1 MKSNQKLSI
10 LFWLFKAKATK
21 DGKAPIYVRI
31 TIDGLDDEISLGK
44 KVHPDD
50 WCNQTKKVTASGMEA
65 KLINIA
71 IDQARTSLTS
81 QFMELQS
88 KFECIT
94 PTMLKNVFKG
104 KPVEDKDDAPNQGLK
119 KQQTLLQAFDEHIE
133 KFELMVQRGMRSEN
147 TLRHWRKLKR
157 HVTAFIKFQ
166 YKTSDLKFSEL
177 SGLFAEEL
185 YEYLTLH
192 KPKPLAEVSARKDV
206 KWTRQIVKI
215 GVKKDFITRNPM
227 EGFKCSGG
235 DVEVIPLEFEQVE
248 RIHRKKLHV
257 ERLAEV
263 RDAFIFQCFTGFAY
277 QDIYGLTRD
286 SITLVGPK
294 RERWLVRKR
303 GKTQVGEMVP
313 ILPIVEELIEKYMAH
328 PYCIAHDKLI
338 PVNSNFRYNTYLK
351 ELADL
356 CDIRD
361 ITGNIRRLDTH
372 DARHFFADMMLN
384 NGVPLEDVSK
394 MLGHRNIRTTM
405 RYCRVRKSRISESVG
420 LVRERLFTK
429 TGRLRQAS

>member
-31 TIDGLDDEISLGK
+31 TIDGLDEEISLGK

-50 WCNQTKKVTASGMEA
+50 WCNQTKKITASGMEA

-81 QFMELQS
+81 QFMVLQS
-88 KFECIT
+88 QFECIT

-104 KPVEDKDDAPNQGLK
+104 KPVEDKDNAPQPGLK

-133 KFELMVQRGMRSEN
+133 KFELMVQRGMRSDN

-157 HVTAFIKFQ
+157 HVTSFIQFQ
-166 YKTSDLKFSEL
+166 YKASDLNFSEL

-192 KPKPLAEVSARKDV
+192 KLKPLAEVSARKDV

-286 SITLVGPK
+286 SITLVGSK

-313 ILPIVEELIEKYMAH
+313 ILPIVEELIEKYKGH
-328 PYCIAHDKLI
+328 PYCVAHDKLI
-338 PVNSNFRYNTYLK
+338 PVKSNFRYNTYLK

-361 ITGNIRRLDTH
+361 VTGSIRRLDTH

-405 RYCRVRKSRISESVG
+405 RYCRVRKSRISENVG
-420 LVRERLFTK
+420 LVRDRLFTK
-429 TGRLRQAS
+429 TGKLRQAS

>member
-1 MKSNQKLSI
+1 
-10 LFWLFKAKATK
+10 
-21 DGKAPIYVRI
+21 
-31 TIDGLDDEISLGK
+31 
-44 KVHPDD
+44 
-50 WCNQTKKVTASGMEA
+50 MEA

-71 IDQARTSLTS
+71 IDLARTSLTS
-81 QFMELQS
+81 QFMVLQS
-88 KFECIT
+88 QFECIT
-94 PTMLKNVFKG
+94 PTMLKNVYKG
-104 KPVEDKDDAPNQGLK
+104 KPVEDKDDGTKQVLK

-133 KFELMVQRGMRSEN
+133 KFELMVQRGMRSDN

-157 HVTAFIKFQ
+157 HISAFIKFQ
-166 YKTSDLKFSEL
+166 YKTSDLNFSEL

-192 KPKPLAEVSARKDV
+192 KSKPLAEVSARKDV

-215 GVKKDFITRNPM
+215 GVRKDFITRNPM

-286 SITLVGPK
+286 SITLVGTK

-313 ILPIVEELIEKYMAH
+313 ILPIVEELIEKYKDH
-328 PYCIAHDKLI
+328 PYCLAHDKLI

-361 ITGNIRRLDTH
+361 ITGNIKRLDTH

-405 RYCRVRKSRISESVG
+405 RYCRVRKSRISENVG
-420 LVRERLFTK
+420 LVRDRLFTK
-429 TGRLRQAS
+429 TGKLRQAS

>member
-1 MKSNQKLSI
+1 M
-10 LFWLFKAKATK
+10 
-21 DGKAPIYVRI
+21 V
-31 TIDGLDDEISLGK
+31 
-44 KVHPDD
+44 
-50 WCNQTKKVTASGMEA
+50 
-65 KLINIA
+65 
-71 IDQARTSLTS
+71 
-81 QFMELQS
+81 LQS
-88 KFECIT
+88 QFECIT
-94 PTMLKNVFKG
+94 PTMLKNVYKG
-104 KPVEDKDDAPNQGLK
+104 KPVEDRDDASKQGLK
-119 KQQTLLQAFDEHIE
+119 KEQTLLQAFDEHIE
-133 KFELMVQRGMRSEN
+133 K
-147 TLRHWRKLKR
+147 
-157 HVTAFIKFQ
+157 
-166 YKTSDLKFSEL
+166 
-177 SGLFAEEL
+177 
-185 YEYLTLH
+185 YLTLH
-192 KPKPLAEVSARKDV
+192 KLKPLAEVSARRDV
-206 KWTRQIVKI
+206 TWTRQIVKI

-277 QDIYGLTRD
+277 QDIYDLTRD

-303 GKTQVGEMVP
+303 EKTQVGEMVP
-313 ILPIVEELIEKYMAH
+313 ILPIVEELIEKYKNH
-328 PYCIAHDKLI
+328 PYCLAHDKLI

-361 ITGNIRRLDTH
+361 ITGSIRRLDTH

-405 RYCRVRKSRISESVG
+405 RYCRVRKSRISKSVG
-420 LVRERLFTK
+420 LVRDRLFTK
-429 TGRLRQAS
+429 TGKLRYAS

>member
-44 KVHPDD
+44 KVHPYD

-71 IDQARTSLTS
+71 IDQARASLTS
-81 QFMELQS
+81 QFMVLQS
-88 KFECIT
+88 QFECIT
-94 PTMLKNVFKG
+94 PTMLKNVYKG
-104 KPVEDKDDAPNQGLK
+104 KPVEDKVDAPQPGSK

-133 KFELMVQRGMRSEN
+133 KFELMVERGMRSDN

-166 YKTSDLKFSEL
+166 YKASDLNFSEL

-257 ERLAEV
+257 ERLVEV

-313 ILPIVEELIEKYMAH
+313 ILPIVEELIQKYKSH
-328 PYCIAHDKLI
+328 PYCVAHDKLI

-351 ELADL
+351 ELADI

-361 ITGNIRRLDTH
+361 ITGSIRKLDTH

-405 RYCRVRKSRISESVG
+405 RYCRVRKSRISENVG
-420 LVRERLFTK
+420 LVRDRLFTK
-429 TGRLRQAS
+429 TGKLRQPS